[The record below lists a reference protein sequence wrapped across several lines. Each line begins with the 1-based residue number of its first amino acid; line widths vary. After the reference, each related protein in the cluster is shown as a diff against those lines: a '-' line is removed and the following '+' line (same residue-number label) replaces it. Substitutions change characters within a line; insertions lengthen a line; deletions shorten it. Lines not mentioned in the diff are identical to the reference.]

1 MVPPILTEKSPGRV
15 RGKDRAGPARAG
27 EEGVRGCW
35 VSLGRYLP
43 RYGRDIEKGLNA
55 RFKARQV
62 RSRTLNRL
70 GVVIGKKSPSMVTAE
85 PHTFFFF
92 FHG

>member
-1 MVPPILTEKSPGRV
+1 MVHPILTEKCPGMV
-15 RGKDRAGPARAG
+15 RRKETGSARAG

-35 VSLGRYLP
+35 VSLGRYLA

-70 GVVIGKKSPSMVTAE
+70 GVVIRKNPPAW
-85 PHTFFFF
+85 
-92 FHG
+92 